1 MGFLKM
7 KKTLAALA
15 VLGAFAGSAMA
26 ADVTLYGAIDQGLSY
41 TYSDV
46 KGFDGSKVVDG
57 DNTFEM
63 TSGIDT
69 ASEFGLKGVEDLGN
83 GYKVGFKLENGV
95 STDDGTLGQ
104 DGRLF
109 GREAALTV
117 YGPFGEL
124 AFGRMGG
131 IASSAGTYDL
141 LGYVESFDGG
151 DNAVWGFDASDRYD
165 NMITYAT
172 PRVAGLQGIVQ
183 YSFKTDSKAERDDK
197 KTMTEG
203 ESTAERYFSVGV
215 TGEYGPAQFA
225 AGYELTKYST
235 LDRVAEYKF
244 EPDDHNLVFVGG
256 NYDFGVAKL
265 FAEAQYFSGARSIF
279 SDSFDVGSSI
289 VYNEGDETTPASYYA
304 TEKGYKGYGLHLGT
318 VAPVAGGELCVGLYY
333 VDATLEDLYT
343 SEYDGKKDL
352 DAKYYGLAARYGYE
366 LSERTKIYVGGGY
379 AEATLDKYDESL
391 ASDYKEKI
399 GNVYVGLAHTF

>member
-46 KGFDGSKVVDG
+46 KGFDGSKRVDG

-69 ASEFGLKGVEDLGN
+69 ASKFGLKGVEDLGN

-104 DGRLF
+104 GGRLF

-131 IASSAGTYDL
+131 IASAAGTYDL
-141 LGYVESFDGG
+141 LGYVDSFDGG

-183 YSFKTDSKAERDDK
+183 YSLKTDSKAERDDN

-225 AGYELTKYST
+225 VGYELTKYST
-235 LDRVAEYKF
+235 LDRQKDF
-244 EPDDHNLVFVGG
+244 KPDDHNLVFVGG
-256 NYDFGVAKL
+256 NYDFGVAKV
-265 FAEAQYFSGARSIF
+265 FAEAQYFSGAQAVF
-279 SDSFDVGSSI
+279 G
-289 VYNEGDETTPASYYA
+289 TPSEAFELGTGTDKINVT
-304 TEKGYKGYGLHLGT
+304 TEKGFTGYGLHLGT
-318 VAPVAGGELCVGLYY
+318 VAPIGGNGELCVGLYY
-333 VDATLEDLYT
+333 VDTTLEDVVQAA
-343 SEYDGKKDL
+343 GKKDV
-352 DAKYYGLAARYGYE
+352 DGQYFGLAARYGYQ

-379 AEATLDKYDESL
+379 AEASLDKYEATQTNDLE
-391 ASDYKEKI
+391 EKV

>member
-46 KGFDGSKVVDG
+46 KDFDGSKVVDG

-63 TSGIDT
+63 KSGIDT
-69 ASEFGLKGVEDLGN
+69 ASKFGLKGVEDLGN

-95 STDDGTLGQ
+95 NTDDGTLGQ

-109 GREAALTV
+109 DREAALTV

-131 IASSAGTYDL
+131 IASAAGTYDL

-183 YSFKTDSKAERDDK
+183 YSLKTNSKAERAEEK
-197 KTMTEG
+197 EG
-203 ESTAERYFSVGV
+203 TSTAERYFSVGV

-225 AGYELTKYST
+225 VGYELTKYST
-235 LDRVAEYKF
+235 LDRQTGFK
-244 EPDDHNLVFVGG
+244 PDDHNLVFVGG
-256 NYDFGVAKL
+256 NYDFGVAKV
-265 FAEAQYFSGARSIF
+265 FAEAQYFSGAQAVFGTPSEAF
-279 SDSFDVGSSI
+279 ELGT
-289 VYNEGDETTPASYYA
+289 ETDKINVK
-304 TEKGYKGYGLHLGT
+304 TEKGFTGYGLHLGT
-318 VAPVAGGELCVGLYY
+318 VAPIGGNGELCVGLYY
-333 VDATLEDLYT
+333 VDTTLEDVVQAA
-343 SEYDGKKDL
+343 GKKDV
-352 DAKYYGLAARYGYE
+352 DGQYFGLAARYGYQ

-379 AEATLDKYDESL
+379 AEASLDKYEAGQTNDLE
-391 ASDYKEKI
+391 EKV